1 MGRIPKSEKLK
12 ALNRVSVKNSEEEK
26 NFDRDSNLKFKKRI
40 KSSLNNIFFNFE
52 KIFPIKIKMK
62 TLLNQMVNFIYIL
75 LFIKLNYK
83 NLIKEGKD
91 EINSTVEITDE
102 KQLDELPFRRKEFK
116 YWLSNQIKFVREND
130 ITKIETK
137 NKNDYI
143 KLSLNMPLENLNKT
157 PSEVFNIL
165 RQHQLFESTNILPTT
180 IFQAENELFLIS
192 ILKDK
197 VFQLFKKHTFSST
210 IINHS
215 TECFKNK
222 DYIDSS
228 VENISVDELLIG
240 LVGSISEHSKWLT
253 RFVKELP
260 GFNKLNLSDFMT
272 IVSSTSLLL
281 FNTHQ
286 HQFFYNNENHFI
298 ISNRYQL
305 SRERMNTLYGAF
317 KTGLLFE
324 FHNVIKKFKFSE
336 TELSLLYTF
345 FLTGT
350 NGKFENIFPY
360 FLYVFYVI
368 SLFYS

>member
-1 MGRIPKSEKLK
+1 M
-12 ALNRVSVKNSEEEK
+12 
-26 NFDRDSNLKFKKRI
+26 
-40 KSSLNNIFFNFE
+40 
-52 KIFPIKIKMK
+52 KIR
-62 TLLNQMVNFIYIL
+62 LNQMVNFIFIL
-75 LFIKLNYK
+75 LLIKSYK

-143 KLSLNMPLENLNKT
+143 KLSLNMPLESLNKM

-197 VFQLFKKHTFSST
+197 VFQLFKKHTASST

-215 TECFKNK
+215 TEFFKNK

-281 FNTHQ
+281 FNTQQ
-286 HQFFYNNENHFI
+286 HQFFYNNENHLI
-298 ISNRYQL
+298 ISNKYQL

-324 FHNVIKKFKFSE
+324 YHNVIKKFKFSE

-350 NGKFENIFPY
+350 NGKFINIFTIFIFSFKFY
-360 FLYVFYVI
+360 LFL
-368 SLFYS
+368 S